1 MDASI
6 VGGALLRL
14 SSTIPGHLS
23 SDRDTRPDRSSRAC
37 HQFYVRILHDLGLIV
52 PPRPWM
58 SSEGPSVNG
67 LAVPSQRW
75 PIKSHG
81 RWNHGRRIGA
91 FHAHIAFGTCGRVS
105 AFIRACG
112 LYSQTDIESA
122 GPSEPKKKPGIRHAS
137 AAWPTA
143 TFWSRDTR
151 SSASG
156 SELKS
161 SSSVQRR
168 NCSISRRPSMTLAV
182 TCSRLRRVALDRPTS
197 STDKHSPI
205 ALPPEV
211 PSPLPRYSLRWFYRQ
226 RTICVVAT
234 GPAKNKLLRLSRT
247 ARALSYLSGWKAV
260 QLVKGL
266 LRRVDL

>member
-14 SSTIPGHLS
+14 SSTIHGHLS
-23 SDRDTRPDRSSRAC
+23 SDREAPSGSTKSGLPPILRSNPSRSRFDRTPKVVDVQRRSARQRRTIATLADQIARAME
-37 HQFYVRILHDLGLIV
+37 
-52 PPRPWM
+52 PR
-58 SSEGPSVNG
+58 SY
-67 LAVPSQRW
+67 
-75 PIKSHG
+75 
-81 RWNHGRRIGA
+81 RR
-91 FHAHIAFGTCGRVS
+91 FHMHIAFGTCGRVS